1 VPVAV
6 NCWVTPAGRLG
17 LAGVTNMEERVAE
30 FTVRVVFPDEPELVA
45 LLGVLEAAVMVTVPM
60 AMAVARPLLL
70 TVTTEVSDELQVTC
84 VVISWVV

>member
-1 VPVAV
+1 VAV
-6 NCWVTPAGRLG
+6 NCWATPTGRLG
-17 LAGVTNMEERVAE
+17 LAGVTTMEERVAE
-30 FTVRVVFPDEPELVA
+30 FTVRVVLADEPELVA

-70 TVTTEVSDELQVTC
+70 TVATDVSDELQVTC